1 MKTAVDSSVL
11 LDVLIASSTH
21 HEASVRALKA
31 AYDRGALVASD
42 IVWAEVSAHF
52 PDASGCDAAMTAIGA
67 SFEPISKEAAGMA
80 GQLWRK
86 YRKTKGKRERI
97 IPDFLAG
104 AHALLQA
111 DEFLTRDRGFYRSY
125 FSGLKLIDPSEG

>member
-1 MKTAVDSSVL
+1 MRTAVDSSVL
-11 LDVLIASSTH
+11 LDVLISSSTH
-21 HEASVRALKA
+21 HAASVQALKD
-31 AYDRGALVASD
+31 AYDRGSLVASA

-52 PDASGCDAAMTAIGA
+52 PETSACDAAMTAIGA
-67 SFEPISKEAAGMA
+67 SFDPISKEAAELA

-86 YRKTKGKRERI
+86 YRKAQGQRSRI

-111 DEFLTRDRGFYRSY
+111 DAFLTRDRGFYRAY
-125 FSGLKLIDPSEG
+125 FTRLKVIDPSEG